1 MQKIV
6 KMVEAEQAKQQAVT
20 SRLQQQQQ
28 VVQRLAAQEAEL
40 AAEGDVAQ
48 QRAAAEQVQAAAD
61 VLVELSYAVAG
72 LIRSTAGAVAPTAAA
87 AAANWAGA
95 AGVSDTSAVAAHCQ
109 QLGLHMQLAE
119 AVAKADGSQAL
130 DLTSHRQVQAAV
142 QQLQV
147 GGVTVESQLRRPCL
161 ACALQEGAQGF
172 CRPGSCMPKQA
183 RSQPSHQL

>member
-40 AAEGDVAQ
+40 AAEGDAAQ

-147 GGVTVESQLRRPCL
+147 SGVTVESQLRRPCF
-161 ACALQEGAQGF
+161 ACALQEGAQGI